1 MGAADHPANSEPT
14 GAVARLIGRVV
25 ARPWTSLGALA
36 LVTAVVG
43 GWGVGIP
50 IKSDMEALFPDD
62 TPNVVRARAA
72 REILG
77 TRNQLQI
84 VVGSPSREV
93 NHAVGADIAARL
105 AVHTDILKDVEFER
119 DIDFFEH
126 NALLYLP
133 LEDLEAL
140 DEKVAESIR
149 SVIRKDMALDDDF
162 DLDDDDDDDDD
173 GDPDDEDD
181 EASSKLPT
189 EDELRARYGSQDLR
203 RYYESADG
211 TVLAVKAYP
220 NFKPADTAK
229 AADLMARV
237 HAAVDG
243 AVEAAA
249 ADGAQHL
256 ETTII
261 GDYTQFS
268 AAVDQIRRD
277 VTWSGSVAF
286 ALIALILTLYFRRLR
301 GVILVLVPLA
311 IGIAW
316 TVGFARASVGQL
328 NMITAL
334 IFTILVG
341 LGIDFAVHAASRAD
355 EAFDEGREL
364 AAALPFALGRLGRAM
379 LAAAI
384 TTMATFLA
392 LTVFEFRG
400 FSQFGWIAAGGV
412 ALCLLAVY
420 LVLPALSV
428 ALHRLRP
435 RARRPTPTPRSPA
448 TGSAP
453 RPGGPS
459 RSQAWVVVV
468 VAALA
473 TSAAVV
479 GLPRLEFDGDMR
491 KMKTKVAR
499 SGSGLGKKYFVE
511 AEPRTSSPALVI
523 TKDLAET
530 EVVYRWTKRFA
541 DKTPYLNDVVSLF
554 TFVPDQQA
562 EKLAVVAEMKRRIDN
577 KYGLLEGQD
586 KTDAD
591 ALLKYMEPD
600 AFGVD
605 ELPAWV
611 RDKFTD
617 SSGRL
622 GRYVLL
628 YPTGVKSRAEEVL
641 RIQAAVGRLEIDGQ
655 THYST
660 AAWMITGD
668 AFATVQREGPLA
680 VGLAALVVL
689 LLLIADLRRTRDV
702 LIAFVP
708 LVVGFVVFLGVL
720 AWAGIQLNLF
730 NIVVLPT
737 IFGIGVDT
745 SIHLMHRLRDGDSVG
760 VTLRTTGKA
769 AGVSALTTAVGF
781 ASLLVVA
788 NEGLR
793 TIGWVAVIG
802 IASAYLCTTALIA
815 AFETLRTTGDAAGAS

>member
-1 MGAADHPANSEPT
+1 MGAADHPPPSAPP
-14 GAVARLIGRVV
+14 GAVETLIRRVV
-25 ARPWTSLGALA
+25 ARPWLSLSLLALA
-36 LVTAVVG
+36 TALVG
-43 GWGVGIP
+43 GWGSGIP

-72 REILG
+72 REVLG
-77 TRNQLQI
+77 SRNQLQI
-84 VVGSPSREV
+84 VIGSPSREV
-93 NHAVGADIAARL
+93 NRAIGADIAARL
-105 AVHTDILKDVEFER
+105 AEHEDIIGSVEFER
-119 DIDFFEH
+119 DIEFFEK

-133 LEDLEAL
+133 VEDLEAL
-140 DEKVAESIR
+140 DERVAESIR
-149 SVIRKDMALDDDF
+149 AVIRKDMALDDDF
-162 DLDDDDDDDDD
+162 DLDDDDDDDDGAD
-173 GDPDDEDD
+173 AD
-181 EASSKLPT
+181 EASTLPT

-203 RYYESADG
+203 RYFESPDG
-211 TVLAVKAYP
+211 TVIAVKAYP
-220 NFKPADTAK
+220 SFKPADTAR
-229 AADLMARV
+229 AADLMARTRASV
-237 HAAVDG
+237 AA
-243 AVEAAA
+243 ATEAATA
-249 ADGAQHL
+249 RGARDV

-261 GDYTQFS
+261 GDYTQLS

-316 TVGFARASVGQL
+316 TVGFARASIGQL

-355 EAFDEGREL
+355 EAYDEGRDL
-364 AAALPFALGRLGRAM
+364 ADALPFALSRLGRAM

-428 ALHRLRP
+428 ALDRIWP
-435 RARRPTPTPRSPA
+435 RRPHAGSRGAVSAAPA
-448 TGSAP
+448 ARDASA
-453 RPGGPS
+453 GPS
-459 RSQAWVVVV
+459 RRAAWSVVII
-468 VAALA
+468 ATLA
-473 TSAAVV
+473 TSVAVV
-479 GLPRLEFDGDMR
+479 GLPRLAFDGDMR
-491 KMKTKVAR
+491 KMKTQVNKP
-499 SGSGLGKKYFVE
+499 GSSLGKKYFVE

-523 TKDLAET
+523 TADLAET
-530 EVVYRWTKRFA
+530 EAVYRWTKRFA
-541 DKTPYLNDVVSLF
+541 DRTPYLNDVVSLY
-554 TFVPDQQA
+554 TFVPERQA
-562 EKLAVVAEMKRRIDN
+562 EKLAILAEMKRRIDN
-577 KYGLLEGQD
+577 KYGLLEGQP
-586 KTDAD
+586 KADAD
-591 ALLKYMEPD
+591 ALLTYLQPQ

-605 ELPAWV
+605 ELPPWV
-611 RDKFTD
+611 LEKFTD
-617 SSGRL
+617 SGGRL

-641 RIQAAVGRLEIDGQ
+641 RIQAAVGQLEIDGK

-689 LLLIADLRRTRDV
+689 LLLIVDLRRARDV

-720 AWAGIQLNLF
+720 AWAEIPLNLF

-760 VTLRTTGKA
+760 VTLRTTGVA
-769 AGVSALTTAVGF
+769 AGISAVTTAVGF

-802 IASAYLCTTALIA
+802 IASTYICTTALIA
-815 AFETLRTTGDAAGAS
+815 AFETLRTTASA